1 MTTIDFAVDD
11 THVTLYNS
19 IAGKETITV
28 NGKTVSEKHSFFG
41 TRHEFDVDGD
51 TYEVITAL
59 QFWNIIGIKIQL
71 RKNGKLIDEKSE
83 GQSMIA
89 MVVGTF
95 ITVLIILFLFGI

>member
-41 TRHEFDVDGD
+41 TRHEFTFEDD
-51 TYEVITAL
+51 TYEVITAM
-59 QFWNIIGIKIQL
+59 QCWQTIGVKVQL
-71 RKNGKLIDEKSE
+71 RKNGKLIEEKTE
-83 GQSMIA
+83 GQSMLA
-89 MVVGTF
+89 LLVGTL
-95 ITVLIILFLFGI
+95 ILVLLLQFLVG